1 MVSRSSFYLLDDI
14 WRFLQYEAENKGKGS
29 LNGFSSIE
37 WSLIENLGAL
47 IQAKAKN
54 ASAFVPL
61 IIGIK
66 LLYILGF
73 SVSKNILHI
82 SHF

>member
-1 MVSRSSFYLLDDI
+1 MLLYNDDCDKAFRHVDSRNKCRIERYMVSRSSFYLLDDI

-47 IQAKAKN
+47 I
-54 ASAFVPL
+54 PL
-61 IIGIK
+61 N
-66 LLYILGF
+66 
-73 SVSKNILHI
+73 VETERT
-82 SHF
+82 